1 MTSLEMMYMIFGIF
15 LLISLGLFFLLI
27 SAGIFLYDYSVMG
40 FFYFILF
47 IGCTVAVWYLLKK
60 YRR

>member
-1 MTSLEMMYMIFGIF
+1 MTSLEMMCMIFGIF

-27 SAGIFLYDYSVMG
+27 SVGIFLYDYSVTG

-47 IGCTVAVWYLLKK
+47 IVCIVTVYYLLKK
-60 YRR
+60 YRQ